1 MLPARGKRD
10 KSRRKPPVLRFTVTG
25 LLAIFLLGGSAIGQ
39 NTDAGDSP
47 SQQSTAAGEIMGPP
61 APEIVGEIITTT
73 TLPPVIR
80 PPFVAVHTDSDQQI
94 PVLEVRGEYF
104 DPSGLGMAAPLSET
118 SNQVVKARM
127 NKAADMG
134 FRCFMLRVDWLS
146 VEPVANRVDASRVQ
160 ELLEYANEIGL
171 KVLISLELSRAPS
184 WFFSGPSGS
193 GRVMVSYLVDPEQ
206 EHAAG
211 NDGDLRWSD
220 GSGNPI
226 FYHEDTERAVENLVY
241 SLYYSLKD
249 EPALLGWYLC
259 GPITLGFPGGGREGV
274 VGICDYS
281 PFTVGRFY
289 DATGSN
295 DMVYPLPRYS
305 QGTWDERP
313 KFRNFTDLRLM
324 WKRQAFDAMLK
335 ALRTVD
341 LKHLVLI
348 GMDPV
353 LDYRSDNGYLSM
365 ARASDSMW
373 QLLHKDVDGA
383 VIGFRLSSESF
394 DATNDRS
401 VTSAMHLALT
411 INQVL
416 RHKRMALVLIECD
429 TEHPPGPNDISQ
441 IASMIKVAGAYPI
454 WSSGFLQKRSH
465 RWSWTQENAIER
477 AQPLSLMPAP
487 KRLRRGKVGILDLP
501 EYYSM
506 FYSERDGSLSL
517 SLVQLAIHQRT
528 GVLLEVVDEDELTGT
543 DPVIQQYT
551 NLIYLAPDLLSS
563 DAAKSWFGVGTQIAL
578 AGYSKG
584 SGGVL
589 EAVDPLLLHQYVLEG
604 YHSPNLE
611 DQLRLRYTQRG
622 ATADI
627 LHGADAFVVA
637 NDPYVFI
644 RINSLRGARYIDVKL
659 AGWPEATLNQISVVE
674 LPSTGSKNIEM
685 TAGSASFAFR
695 PARDTAYFY
704 VLRDDFLPVAG
715 PYETRLAGVA
725 VTQQARQMRRSVP
738 AALLLA
744 ALLGVTLVWMT
755 FQSQQRSL
763 IQAAELVDRRRRI
776 EPIDILDEPEVMAF
790 YKTYISGQ
798 EDPPGSSADPKRKQ
812 DRS

>member
-1 MLPARGKRD
+1 MSPATGKRD
-10 KSRRKPPVLRFTVTG
+10 APRKPAMLRFMVTA
-25 LLAIFLLGGSAIGQ
+25 LLAIFLLGESAIGQ
-39 NTDAGDSP
+39 NAA
-47 SQQSTAAGEIMGPP
+47 SQQSTSSGEVMGPP
-61 APEIVGEIITTT
+61 APEVVGEIITTT

-80 PPFVAVHTDSDQQI
+80 PPFVAVHTDTDQQI

-118 SNQVVKARM
+118 SNQAVKARM

-134 FRCFMLRVDWLS
+134 FRCFTLRVDWPS
-146 VEPVANRVDASRVQ
+146 VEPVANRVDATRVQ
-160 ELLEYANEIGL
+160 ELLQYASEIGL

-226 FYHEDTERAVENLVY
+226 FYHQDTERAVENLVY

-259 GPITLGFPGGGREGV
+259 GPVTFGFPGGGLDGV

-289 DATGSN
+289 DATRSN

-313 KFRNFTDLRLM
+313 KFRTYIDLRLM
-324 WKRQAFDAMLK
+324 WKRHAFDALLK
-335 ALRTVD
+335 ALKSVD
-341 LKHLVLI
+341 MKHLVLI
-348 GMDPV
+348 GTEPV
-353 LDYRSDNGYLSM
+353 LDYRTDNGYLSM

-373 QLLHKDVDGA
+373 QLMHKDIDGA
-383 VIGFRLSSESF
+383 VIGFRLSSETF

-401 VTSAMHLALT
+401 CSSAMHLALT

-416 RHKRMALVLIECD
+416 RHKRIALVLIECD
-429 TEHPPGPNDISQ
+429 TEDPPGPNDISQ
-441 IASMIKVAGAYPI
+441 IASMIKAAGAYPI

-477 AQPLSLMPAP
+477 SQPLSLMPAP

-501 EYYSM
+501 AYYSM
-506 FYSERDGSLSL
+506 FYADRDASLSL

-528 GVLLEVVDEDELTGT
+528 GVLLEVVSEDELIGT
-543 DPVIQQYT
+543 VPVIQQYT
-551 NLIYLAPDLLSS
+551 NLIYLTPDLLTS
-563 DAAKSWFGVGTQIAL
+563 DGAKSWFGLGTQLAL
-578 AGYSKG
+578 YGYSKG
-584 SGGVL
+584 SGGIL

-604 YHSPNLE
+604 FHSPNLE

-659 AGWPEATLNQISVVE
+659 SSWPESTHNQISVVE
-674 LPSTGSKNIEM
+674 LPSTDTKNIEM
-685 TAGSASFAFR
+685 VSGSASFAFR
-695 PARDTAYFY
+695 PARDTGYLY
-704 VLRDDFLPVAG
+704 ILRDDFLPVSG
-715 PYETRLAGVA
+715 PYEARLTGVA

-790 YKTYISGQ
+790 YKTYISGP
-798 EDPPGSSADPKRKQ
+798 EDSPPGSSADPKRKQ